1 MARYRSTIAPMKQ
14 TQSKKKS
21 HTSKAIKL
29 KVLNQKVKRKDHQLQ
44 KLKSAQ
50 DVFTQAP
57 QLDNVHLEMKN
68 TKRKLR
74 RLKEKFKSKGH
85 SRSDLII
92 NQVPT
97 KNIPIVISKIL
108 VRQRKVFPTEALWK

>member
-1 MARYRSTIAPMKQ
+1 MLHPLSSVHLPVLLRRSHLPLLLRARLAKSNRDGKDNMARYRSTIAPMKQ

-29 KVLNQKVKRKDHQLQ
+29 KVLNQKVKRKDQQLQ

-57 QLDNVHLEMKN
+57 QLDNVHLEMKT

-74 RLKEKFKSKGH
+74 RLKEKF
-85 SRSDLII
+85 
-92 NQVPT
+92 
-97 KNIPIVISKIL
+97 
-108 VRQRKVFPTEALWK
+108 